1 MVYSHLQMDRWCIIN
16 ENKDYTNILTSWLSA
31 MNIIISDFFSASC
44 FKLKQTCQ
52 TRYTFDPNG
61 SLVFHQCMIKWQNHF
76 FLILINAEKLTLQ
89 IKEFQFLMFQFLLFV
104 WESFFLYLGNN
115 HLLLIVRAMNICLT
129 FI

>member
-1 MVYSHLQMDRWCIIN
+1 
-16 ENKDYTNILTSWLSA
+16 

-76 FLILINAEKLTLQ
+76 FLILEMVLNNAD
-89 IKEFQFLMFQFLLFV
+89 
-104 WESFFLYLGNN
+104 GNCN
-115 HLLLIVRAMNICLT
+115 NTIEIGLNKPLNQYIC
-129 FI
+129 IENVA